1 MPIIKAG
8 PYDIDYAEVGAE
20 PAVLLLHSSA
30 AGNRQWRKLME
41 ERAGKNHLVA
51 INLFGYGA
59 TTAWPGERPLT
70 LGDQAGIVA
79 ATSHFVDGDVA
90 IVGHSLGGAVAA
102 EAARRM
108 GGRVRAVVL
117 FEPILFYL
125 LRMHGELEAFAEF
138 DDTLRTFAAH
148 GKRGEWDAAGRVFI
162 DYWGGHGAWEAMNDE
177 RRSRVVH
184 ILPPLVHEWEMV
196 TADGPP
202 IEQWAAIQ
210 APVHYL
216 YAADTRLPS
225 RALAALFR
233 RETPR
238 WHFHEIPTGGHIAPI
253 ARPDLVNPVIAEI
266 LDATQVQSTPA
277 G

>member
-8 PYDIDYAEVGAE
+8 PYDVDYAEAGKG

-41 ERAGKNHLVA
+41 ERAGKNHLIA

-59 TTAWPGERPLT
+59 TTPWHNERPLT

-79 ATSHFVDGDVA
+79 ATSHFVDGDVV
-90 IVGHSLGGAVAA
+90 IVGHSLGAAVAA

-108 GGRVRAVVL
+108 GRDVRGIIL

-125 LRMHGELEAFAEF
+125 LKRHGEPEAFVEF
-138 DDTLRTFAAH
+138 DNTLRTFAANA
-148 GKRGEWDAAGRVFI
+148 KRADWDAAGRVFI
-162 DYWGGHGAWEAMNDE
+162 DYWGGHGAWEEMNDE
-177 RRSRVVH
+177 RRLRVIH
-184 ILPPLVHEWEMV
+184 ILPPLVYEWEMV
-196 TADGPP
+196 TADGPTMK
-202 IEQWAAIQ
+202 EWAAIQ

-225 RALAALFR
+225 LALAELFR
-233 RETPR
+233 REIPS

-253 ARPDLVNPVIAEI
+253 SRPDLVNPIIAEI
-266 LDATQVQSTPA
+266 LDGTAAS
-277 G
+277 